1 MNMSASQHPQSLF
14 LNLLVCINVDY
25 RGLDA
30 ISRHILVNTDLK
42 KRENGETKR
51 IVVFKTEEERVVAL
65 KDMFRIALTVD
76 EREAIKGQKL
86 AVDKFNPQNH
96 FDPF

>member
-1 MNMSASQHPQSLF
+1 MSTSQHPQSLF

-30 ISRHILVNTDLK
+30 ISRHILVNNELK
-42 KRENGETKR
+42 KRENGEAKKM
-51 IVVFKTEEERVVAL
+51 VVFKTEEERVAVL

-86 AVDKFNPQNH
+86 AVDKFDPQNH
-96 FDPF
+96 FNPF